1 MNIKQCEKTC
11 EVSGLKASPGIV
23 IGRVVVVDNLV
34 AWQRIRLLRE
44 EIPQEILRFKVAIA
58 KTEHQL
64 MDIRDQFTEYL
75 PDYSSIINSHVLIL
89 KDGMISNQTVKIME
103 KELINAEWALDKA
116 LQAVEARFDRLTD
129 PYMKERFNDVRQVV
143 ERIYRLLGGEEKVEE
158 FTEKVILAARDFSP
172 EDTLRMNQDRILGF
186 MTDIGGVTSHTSI
199 VARTLGIPA
208 VVGLGNITGQVAT
221 GDLVIID
228 GNSGQVFLHPT
239 PDKLNFYREYQIR
252 QKRFSEQ
259 INLYAH
265 LPSETID
272 GLQIQVKA
280 NIETLDEVALAIK
293 YGAFGIGLFRS
304 EFYYLGSQEPPS
316 EELLF
321 ELYYQLLTRLTPI
334 PVTIRTFDLG
344 GDKIADNIFSPDE
357 KNPALGLRAI
367 RFSLQEGNL
376 FKTQLRALLRAGFH
390 GHLRI
395 LFPMIS
401 SLDEL
406 LQAKEMMKGVKEGLR
421 RDGLPF
427 GEEIEVG
434 VMIEVPSA
442 VAVADDLAREVDF
455 FSIGTNDL
463 IQYALA
469 IDRGNENVAHMYE
482 PLHPAILRMISQV
495 VESGHKI
502 GIDVGLCGEMAGDLT
517 YLPLLLGL
525 GIDELS
531 MHPLAIPYIKKM
543 IRSSKA
549 GEMDQLARE
558 ALTFSTA
565 AEIKNHLSDYL
576 SEKYPDEFGSP
587 L

>member
-11 EVSGLKASPGIV
+11 DVSGLKASPGIV
-23 IGRVVVVDNLV
+23 IGRVVVVDNCA

-44 EIPQEILRFKVAIA
+44 EIPPEILRFKVAIA
-58 KTEHQL
+58 RTEHQL
-64 MDIRDQFTEYL
+64 MDIRDQFTEHL
-75 PDYSSIINSHVLIL
+75 PDYSSIINSHILIL

-116 LQAVEARFDRLTD
+116 LQAVEARFARLTD
-129 PYMKERFNDVRQVV
+129 PYIKERFNDIRHVV

-158 FTEKVILAARDFSP
+158 FAEKVILVARDFSP

-186 MTDIGGVTSHTSI
+186 MTDIGGITSHTAI

-208 VVGLGNITGQVAT
+208 VVGLGNITGQVTT
-221 GDLVIID
+221 GDLVILD
-228 GNSGQVFLHPT
+228 GNSGRVFLHPT
-239 PDKLNFYREYQIR
+239 ADKLIFYRENQIR
-252 QKRFSEQ
+252 QQRFSEQ
-259 INLYAH
+259 INFYAH

-280 NIETLDEVALAIK
+280 NIEIIDEVALAVK

-304 EFYYLGSQEPPS
+304 EFYYLGSTEPPS
-316 EELLF
+316 EDLLF
-321 ELYYQLLTRLTPI
+321 ELYHQLLTRLAPF

-344 GDKIADNIFSPDE
+344 GDKIAGNVSSPDE

-401 SLDEL
+401 SLEEL
-406 LQAKEMMKGVKEGLR
+406 LQAKEIMEEVKEGLR

-427 GEEIEVG
+427 GEDIEVG
-434 VMIEVPSA
+434 IMIEVPSA

-482 PLHPAILRMISQV
+482 PLHPAVLRMISQV
-495 VESGHKI
+495 VESGHKM
-502 GIDVGLCGEMAGDLT
+502 GIDVGLCGEMAGDVT

-549 GEMDQLARE
+549 GDMDQLARE
-558 ALTFSTA
+558 TLTFSTA
-565 AEIKNHLSDYL
+565 AEIRNHLSDYL
-576 SEKYPDEFGSP
+576 SDKYPDEFGSP